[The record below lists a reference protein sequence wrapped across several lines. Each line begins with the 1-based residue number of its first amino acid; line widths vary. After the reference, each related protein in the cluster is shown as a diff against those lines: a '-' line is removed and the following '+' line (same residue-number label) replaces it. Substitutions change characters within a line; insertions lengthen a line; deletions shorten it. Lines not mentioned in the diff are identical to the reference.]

1 MLGGPNP
8 ALAGLPFMPENET
21 PAQLS
26 EQPAPAEEAAAGGGA
41 RREQRRR
48 RPRWPLAVA
57 AGAFL
62 LAGLAPFLWSATL
75 PYYAL
80 WPGPV
85 EEVGNRVTV
94 EGGPPVYE
102 LNGGI
107 YMLTV
112 SLQEVNAFGLARSWL
127 DSEVDTAARRSI
139 RPEGVTPEQHR
150 RNNLMKM
157 DGSKDAAVAAAFGYL
172 GWEYEVTGEG
182 VLVASVVPGS
192 PADGRLEAGDVIVE
206 VGGDGVAAAEDGV
219 EAIRAKQVGDAVR
232 LTVQRWGKVVEVEV
246 ILAEHPEL
254 PGRPMV
260 GFEPRTYQPSLVV
273 PFDIEIATQGMGG
286 PSAGVMYALALVDL
300 FTEEDLLGG
309 NAVGGTGT
317 ISADG
322 GVGPIG
328 GVRQKVAA
336 AQAAGVRHVLVPDV
350 NYEEAV
356 TVRREGVEIHPVSTL
371 GEAVG
376 VLEGLPPAS

>member
-1 MLGGPNP
+1 
-8 ALAGLPFMPENET
+8 MPEDET

-26 EQPAPAEEAAAGGGA
+26 DQLAPAEEAAPGRCQG
-41 RREQRRR
+41 RR
-48 RPRWPLAVA
+48 RPRWPLAAA

-62 LAGLAPFLWSATL
+62 LAGLSLFLWYVKL

-85 EEVGNRVTV
+85 EEVGDLVTV

-102 LNGGI
+102 LNGGV

-112 SLQEVNAFGLARSWL
+112 SLQEVNAFELAQSWL
-127 DSEVDTAARRSI
+127 DPEVDLVAREAV

-150 RNNLMKM
+150 RNNLTMM
-157 DGSKDAAVAAAFGYL
+157 DGSKDAAVAAALGYL
-172 GWEYEVTGEG
+172 GWEYAVTGEG
-182 VLVASVVPGS
+182 VLVASVVKGS

-206 VGGDGVAAAEDGV
+206 VGGAGVAVMEDAV
-219 EAIRAKQVGDAVR
+219 EAIRARQVGDPVR
-232 LTVQRWGKVVEVEV
+232 LTVQRGGRVLDVEV
-246 ILAEHPEL
+246 ILAEHTEE

-260 GFEPRTYQPSLVV
+260 GFAPRSYKPSLVV
-273 PFDIEIATQGMGG
+273 PFDIEIETRGMGG

-300 FTEEDLLGG
+300 FTEEDLVGG
-309 NAVGGTGT
+309 NVVAGTGT
-317 ISADG
+317 ISPDG

-336 AQAAGVRHVLVPDV
+336 AQDAGARHVFVPDL

-371 GEAVG
+371 EEAVG
-376 VLEGLPPAS
+376 VLDRLPAAS